1 MGWERAKVGVSY
13 CEPEEVPL
21 VQRILRAELLHELGW
36 FEIQVIDEHSTRTMV
51 LRAHEAL
58 RLHRR

>member
-13 CEPEEVPL
+13 CETGDVPM
-21 VQRILRAELLHELGW
+21 VHQILRAELLHEMGW
-36 FEIQVIDEHSTRTMV
+36 FEIQVLAEHSTRMMV
-51 LRAHEAL
+51 LRARHAL